1 MTKNTLY
8 WHDYETF
15 GIDPMRDRPVQ
26 FAGIRT
32 DEDLNI
38 IGEPLNIMARPAPDC
53 LPHPI
58 SSLITGI
65 TPQQA
70 LEQGLPEAEFITRI
84 LSELSQPGTCGVG
97 YNSLRFDDEVTRNTL
112 YRNLHDAY
120 GREWQNGN
128 SRWDMIDVVRVCHDL
143 RPEGI
148 VWPRRKDADRP
159 SFKLEELSVANGIAH
174 EQAHDA
180 LSDVYATLA
189 IARLIREKQP
199 KLYAFLYKLRRK
211 QAVLKTI
218 DLKEMTPIL
227 HTSGMY
233 GSDHGNTRLVVPLA
247 SHPVNKNSIIVFD
260 LAQDPAMLLETG
272 AKTLAERL
280 YTASE
285 DLPDGVERPALKQL
299 YVNKCPVI
307 APTSTLTGEA
317 ARRLNIDLMTGKRNR
332 QTLLNARKELQ
343 KKMAKVFEP
352 REFEPVS
359 DPDLMIY
366 AGGFFD
372 GNDKTQMQAIHDT
385 DPLALGEH
393 SWSFTDKRLPEMLF
407 RYRARS
413 YPETLN
419 ADEQA
424 QWLEHCRARLI
435 DGEAGH
441 FSFREFHAEIEQL
454 RNGMQADDG
463 NRALLDEVAAFGAEL
478 ESFVQVY
485 KDTTSRRN

>member
-1 MTKNTLY
+1 MTQNTLY

-15 GIDPMRDRPVQ
+15 GIDPVRDRPVQ
-26 FAGIRT
+26 FAGVRT

-38 IGEPLNIMARPAPDC
+38 IGEPLNIMARPAPDT

-58 SSLITGI
+58 SSIITGI

-70 LEQGLPEAEFITRI
+70 LEQGMPEAEFIARI
-84 LSELSQPGTCGVG
+84 LEELSQPGTCGVG

-112 YRNLHDAY
+112 YRNLYEPY

-128 SRWDMIDVVRVCHDL
+128 SRWDIIDMVRACRDL

-148 VWPRRKDADRP
+148 VWPKREDAERS
-159 SFKLEELSVANGIAH
+159 SFKLEELTVANGISH

-180 LSDVYATLA
+180 LSDVYAT
-189 IARLIREKQP
+189 IAMAKLIKEKQP
-199 KLYAFLYKLRRK
+199 KLYDFLYKLRRK
-211 QAVLKTI
+211 KEVLKYI

-233 GSDHGNTRLVVPLA
+233 GSDYGNTRMVVPIA
-247 SHPVNKNSIIVFD
+247 NHPTNNNSVIVFD
-260 LAQDPAMLLETG
+260 LAQDPKLLLDLG
-272 AKTLAERL
+272 AKTLRERL
-280 YTASE
+280 YTSID

-299 YVNKCPVI
+299 FINKCPVI

-317 ARRLNIDLMTGKRNR
+317 AKRLNIDLMACKRNR
-332 QTLLNARKELQ
+332 QTLLAVRKEIQQ
-343 KKMAKVFEP
+343 KIGKIFEP

-366 AGGFFD
+366 AGGFFH
-372 GNDKTQMQAIHDT
+372 DKDKALMNTIHNT
-385 DPLALGEH
+385 DPEELGTQT
-393 SWSFTDKRLPEMLF
+393 WRFDDKRLPEMLF
-407 RYRARS
+407 RYRARN

-424 QWLEHCRARLI
+424 QWLEHCHARLI
-435 DGEAGH
+435 EGESGH
-441 FSFREFHAEIEQL
+441 LNFKDFYAEIEQL
-454 RNGMQADDG
+454 RTDMELDE
-463 NRALLDEVAAFGAEL
+463 RKLMLLDEVAAFGREL
-478 ESFVQVY
+478 ESFIQ
-485 KDTTSRRN
+485 S